1 MKQFKGV
8 IGTMETVPTLEV
20 NVTTVYVRSNIKQV
34 EIEGLDRKAWQYDE
48 IQYDIKEY
56 QEDVGIKTEALAAD
70 TDAVAELIASTMEDN
85 VTATELLS
93 VIVEDTANVTEMLA
107 SLVEQNALLSAR
119 IAQLEGGEKV
129 NG

>member
-56 QEDVGIKTEALAAD
+56 QEDLGVKTEALAAD

-85 VTATELLS
+85 VTATELLAA
-93 VIVEDTANVTEMLA
+93 IVEDSAGVTEMLA
-107 SLVEQNALLSAR
+107 TLIEQNALLTAR
-119 IAQLEGGEKV
+119 IEQLEGGKQ
-129 NG
+129 